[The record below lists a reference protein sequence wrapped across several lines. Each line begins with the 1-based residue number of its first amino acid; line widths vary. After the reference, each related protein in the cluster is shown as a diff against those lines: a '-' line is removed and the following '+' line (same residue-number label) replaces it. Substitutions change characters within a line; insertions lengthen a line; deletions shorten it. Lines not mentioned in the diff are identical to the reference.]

1 MANYIISFNS
11 VPMMA
16 FQKRMFF
23 LEDAIWIKDENN
35 VSQMEWDSRSPSIFF
50 VYLDKTSEELDDIVL
65 LLKETVKN
73 AKIIYILP
81 DNSAVNQVSHETT
94 PVGGDAYIK
103 LNIEPHKL
111 IESLNNVLPDEFKG
125 GPGKRTLSK
134 LNAFDPELEKSLE
147 EMCKLP
153 KNREIEFL
161 FSQVFGNKK
170 NIKIIMKDFPAPVVP
185 SVPDEIDLGVSMSDK
200 DQELSLDDLGDLELG
215 ADGDASPNA
224 AEDEGLELAFDDEAS
239 LDLSEDGE
247 IPELNPDDAD
257 GMDLDLGEDNL
268 ELGGDQDE
276 QIENLGELSF
286 DDTDSELP
294 PSLGEDQVDL
304 SEESDSLNFSS
315 SENNTSSD
323 LVDGDLS
330 DAAMEKLKEIDAIMD
345 LDASQVGIKASE
357 GLSEE
362 LEDDLL
368 SLSPSDEPSLDLSD
382 DLLNSESLE
391 NDLNDDLLNSESLGN
406 DLNDDLMSLS
416 LDDNLEEEN
425 NLDTPLVSDDLDL
438 GSIDFSAEEVSEPIK
453 EEKPKKK
460 ASKEIKESKEL
471 KEEKPSF
478 EGNYG
483 KELREISGAY
493 SGEMERMQATISNLR
508 TDREELLAK
517 IQNLEEGKIIQNRMQ
532 LTMRAEL
539 DEKKIEL
546 SIIRKKL
553 NEEIGELKDRV
564 KLFEEKKLILEEK
577 NKVLLA
583 ELDKSAQKNKIDIKK
598 IQLREK
604 ELEQKLELLKSDSE
618 AQIRNRDLK
627 ILELKR
633 KLDSME
639 FDMESISVQEKKS
652 VESRFE
658 LEDKLD
664 KAIKTLRSAISV
676 LEDESDKKTALEALK
691 KNIDM

>member
-1 MANYIISFNS
+1 
-11 VPMMA
+11 MME

-35 VSQMEWDSRSPSIFF
+35 VSQMDWDSRSPSIFF

-73 AKIIYILP
+73 AKIIYTLP
-81 DNSAVNQVSHETT
+81 DNSAVNQVSHQTT

-111 IESLNNVLPDEFKG
+111 IESLNNVLPDDFKG
-125 GPGKRTLSK
+125 GFGKRTLSK

-170 NIKIIMKDFPAPVVP
+170 NIKIIMKDFPTPVVP

-224 AEDEGLELAFDDEAS
+224 AEDEGLDLAFDDEAS

-294 PSLGEDQVDL
+294 PSLGEDQVDQ

-330 DAAMEKLKEIDAIMD
+330 DAAMQKLKEIDAIMD

-368 SLSPSDEPSLDLSD
+368 SLSPIDEPSLDLSD

-391 NDLNDDLLNSESLGN
+391 S

-416 LDDNLEEEN
+416 VDDNLEEEN

>member
-1 MANYIISFNS
+1 MNS
-11 VPMMA
+11 VPMKE
-16 FQKRMFF
+16 FQKKIFF
-23 LEDAIWIKDENN
+23 LDDAIWVSDKKSLSQIRENG
-35 VSQMEWDSRSPSIFF
+35 EEELLFF
-50 VYLDKTSEELDDIVL
+50 VYLDKTSEALDELILQARDSF
-65 LLKETVKN
+65 KTS
-73 AKIIYILP
+73 KIIYVMAE
-81 DNSAVNQVSHETT
+81 SAQIDQLSHKTT
-94 PVGGDAYIK
+94 PVGGDVYVS
-103 LNIEPHKL
+103 HKDDQQSL
-111 IESLNNVLPDEFKG
+111 IEILGNMLKVE
-125 GPGKRTLSK
+125 SK
-134 LNAFDPELEKSLE
+134 NTSAKQAISISNAFDPELEKSLKE
-147 EMCKLP
+147 LCELP
-153 KNREIEFL
+153 ENKEIELL
-161 FSQVFGNKK
+161 FSQVFENKK
-170 NIKIIMKDFPAPVVP
+170 NIKTVLKDTPRQVAP
-185 SVPDEIDLGVSMSDK
+185 SVPDEIDLGVDMSDK

-215 ADGDASPNA
+215 SDGEITANS
-224 AEDEGLELAFDDEAS
+224 AEEEGLDLAIDDDSS
-239 LDLSEDGE
+239 LDLSDDGE
-247 IPELNPDDAD
+247 IPDLNTEDSD
-257 GMDLDLGEDNL
+257 GMDFDLGDESL
-268 ELGGDQDE
+268 ELGENQDE
-276 QIENLGELSF
+276 QIENIGELSF
-286 DDTDSELP
+286 DEPESELP
-294 PSLGEDQVDL
+294 PSLGDENENHTKD
-304 SEESDSLNFSS
+304 SDNLNFNS
-315 SENNTSSD
+315 SENNANSE
-323 LVDGDLS
+323 VEDGDLS
-330 DAAMEKLKEIDAIMD
+330 DEAMQKLKEIDALMD
-345 LDASQVGIKASE
+345 FDASQVEIKAAK

-368 SLSPSDEPSLDLSD
+368 SLNSVDDPSLEFSEDLLGGDNLSD
-382 DLLNSESLE
+382 DLLGENSLS
-391 NDLNDDLLNSESLGN
+391 S

-416 LDDNLEEEN
+416 LNDNLSEIDQVEISSEN

-438 GSIDFSAEEVSEPIK
+438 GSIDFSVEETPAPVK
-453 EEKPKKK
+453 EEKSKKK
-460 ASKEIKESKEL
+460 VSKETKESKETQ
-471 KEEKPSF
+471 EEKASYD
-478 EGNYG
+478 GSYG

-508 TDREELLAK
+508 LDREELLTK
-517 IQNLEEGKIIQNRMQ
+517 IQNLEEGKIIQNRQQ

-553 NEEIGELKDRV
+553 NDEIGELKDRV

-577 NKVLLA
+577 NKILLV

>member
-11 VPMMA
+11 GPMTE
-16 FQKRMFF
+16 FQKKMFF
-23 LEDAIWIKDENN
+23 LEDAVWIKDEKN
-35 VSQMEWDSRSPSIFF
+35 VSQIESDSRWPSLFF
-50 VYLDKTSEELDDIVL
+50 VYLDKTSEDLDDIVL

-81 DNSAVNQVSHETT
+81 DKSLVNQVSHQTT
-94 PVGGDAYIK
+94 PVGGDAYVTFT
-103 LNIEPHKL
+103 IEPLKL
-111 IESLNNVLPDEFKG
+111 IESINNVLPDEFKG
-125 GPGKRTLSK
+125 SIGKRVLSK
-134 LNAFDPELEKSLE
+134 VNAFDPELEKSLE

-153 KNREIEFL
+153 KNKEIEFL

-170 NIKIIMKDFPAPVVP
+170 NIKIIMKDLLTPVVP

-215 ADGDASPNA
+215 AEGDASPNNS
-224 AEDEGLELAFDDEAS
+224 EDEGLDLAFDDEAS

-257 GMDLDLGEDNL
+257 GMDFDLGEDNL

-286 DDTDSELP
+286 DEADSDLP
-294 PSLGEDQVDL
+294 PSLGDDKVDQA
-304 SEESDSLNFSS
+304 EESDSFNFSS
-315 SENNTSSD
+315 SENNTASD

-330 DAAMEKLKEIDAIMD
+330 DETMQKLKEIDAIMD

-368 SLSPSDEPSLDLSD
+368 SLSPSDDSSLDLSD
-382 DLLNSESLE
+382 DLLNT
-391 NDLNDDLLNSESLGN
+391 ESLGS

-460 ASKEIKESKEL
+460 ASKEIKENKEP

-508 TDREELLAK
+508 SDREELLSK

-564 KLFEEKKLILEEK
+564 KLFEERKLILEEK